1 MAIRIT
7 GTEMTRM
14 IEEKMI
20 ATGAGLPGPTAAAP
34 GSHPRTW
41 PACLFGFSR
50 ITLT

>member
-14 IEEKMI
+14 IEEKMV

-34 GSHPRTW
+34 WIASAHM
-41 PACLFGFSR
+41 ACLFGFSR